1 DLNKNRELI
10 PNHSAETIYTSR
22 GFILCIDL
30 FRIASG
36 FAFAGDSCD
45 ISTLLFIGAFGYF
58 GIDADLCRFELRAK
72 RCIFIN
78 NSYFC
83 FLPTDGGTCIRFC
96 IECVSSTKCNSNTL
110 KIHPKSPQNND

>member
-45 ISTLLFIGAFGYF
+45 ISTLL
-58 GIDADLCRFELRAK
+58 RHRRTAK
-72 RCIFIN
+72 YN
-78 NSYFC
+78 NSHAACAGMTGRKRLSLC
-83 FLPTDGGTCIRFC
+83 FL
-96 IECVSSTKCNSNTL
+96 
-110 KIHPKSPQNND
+110 Q